1 MPRSKDA
8 ERTLEETEELLAAGL
23 LERTRD
29 AAWRASAAAA
39 QVGDAEK
46 LERLAVISGQLVEQ
60 GVDDAEQL
68 RIYTEACLED
78 ARKGTRPP
86 SWFERLLSREWR
98 SR

>member
-8 ERTLEETEELLAAGL
+8 ERTLEETEELFAAGL

-29 AAWRASAAAA
+29 AAWRAAAAAA

-46 LERLAVISGQLVEQ
+46 LERLAVITGQLVQ
-60 GVDDAEQL
+60 RGVEDAEQL
-68 RIYTEACLED
+68 RVYTDACLEG

-86 SWFERLLSREWR
+86 SWFERLLSRDRR